1 MTDDDSKSGESF
13 ALFEIVQ
20 LANGDIVLRDP
31 ESNDKQLLKIQFAP
45 EVRALLGSGALQLAK
60 VMVEAAAE
68 QINALIDANDLRDQ
82 PGCPSLNS
90 QRSSDR
96 DERRRSAPTSCDG
109 SRPPRDLRWRM
120 TVDADPPRSARRR
133 RFPAATAARL
143 DRAGA
148 ASA

>member
-68 QINALIDANDLRDQ
+68 QINALIDANDLRD
-82 PGCPSLNS
+82 
-90 QRSSDR
+90 
-96 DERRRSAPTSCDG
+96 
-109 SRPPRDLRWRM
+109 RPDVLH
-120 TVDADPPRSARRR
+120 
-133 RFPAATAARL
+133 
-143 DRAGA
+143 
-148 ASA
+148 